1 MTDCVIALGPL
12 ANLENV
18 EDGVEE
24 GEELLADGGFA
35 DEDGKEPQRDV
46 QVLLEGSIFYFGS
59 IFGINYLINI
69 QHTCIKHCWGRAK
82 MSKLIPH
89 YHYLYAVEAERLGL
103 RDLVEDVLHEVAN
116 DSQRVLYHGHRL
128 RLRINRFD
136 SSKTP
141 TRQFG

>member
-1 MTDCVIALGPL
+1 MGFSWLQGDYTGLDPRLDPKRDSAQVEFSHAVVTDCVIAL

-69 QHTCIKHCWGRAK
+69 QHTCIKNCWGRAK
-82 MSKLIPH
+82 MSMLIPH
-89 YHYLYAVEAERLGL
+89 YH
-103 RDLVEDVLHEVAN
+103 
-116 DSQRVLYHGHRL
+116 
-128 RLRINRFD
+128 
-136 SSKTP
+136 
-141 TRQFG
+141 